1 MVTVI
6 KIQQFQITYQNQHI
20 CGKSLSSTNVKLK
33 HTHTHTHT
41 PHHTTPH
48 HTHIH
53 THIQNE
59 VRAAQSYALYVM
71 F

>member
-6 KIQQFQITYQNQHI
+6 KIQQFQITYHNQHI

-41 PHHTTPH
+41 HART
-48 HTHIH
+48 HTH
-53 THIQNE
+53 TQNE